1 MSPERSDRARILVL
15 IKGLGIGGA
24 ERLIADAASF
34 WDRTRFDYRVAFML
48 PHKDQLVAELE
59 GQDIGVTSLG
69 ADKPKL
75 TLGAIRR
82 LRALLEDWQ
91 PALVHAHLPSAG
103 ILARLFFKG
112 PVVYTEHNLANSYR
126 QPTRWLNRVTYGRNA
141 SVLAVSDAVA
151 ESLHG
156 FPGPRPIVVP
166 NGVSVSVTASDVAS
180 IREELGLGTSEPL
193 VVHVGNI
200 RPHKGHSNLIA
211 ATAKMI
217 AERPDV
223 RVVSVGGEKFS
234 GDLARVRAEAETAGV
249 GSALEFMGRRPD
261 ALAFIAA
268 ADVVVN
274 PADVEGLPV
283 VILEALAL
291 GRPVVATEVGGVPS
305 VVIDGVTG
313 RLVPPRDPVALAGAV
328 LEALETPQAHE
339 WGETGRE
346 LVLREHGTDQM
357 VRSYE
362 QTYRAL
368 IDA

>member
-1 MSPERSDRARILVL
+1 VSPERSDRARILVL

-59 GQDIGVTSLG
+59 EQGIGVTSLG
-69 ADKPKL
+69 GDEPRL
-75 TLGAIRR
+75 TLGAVRR
-82 LRALLEDWQ
+82 MRALFEDWQ
-91 PALVHAHLPSAG
+91 PDLVHAHLPSAG
-103 ILARLFFKG
+103 ILARLLFKG
-112 PVVYTEHNLANSYR
+112 PVVYTEHNLADSYR
-126 QPTRWLNRVTYGRNA
+126 QPTRWLNRATYGRNA

-151 ESLHG
+151 ESLRG
-156 FPGPRPIVVP
+156 FPGPKPVVVP
-166 NGVSVSVTASDVAS
+166 NGVSVNVDASDVAE
-180 IREELGLGTSEPL
+180 IRNELGLEPSDPL

-211 ATAKMI
+211 ATAKMV
-217 AERPDV
+217 AERPEV
-223 RVVSVGGEKFS
+223 RVVSVGGEKFP
-234 GDLARVRAEAETAGV
+234 GDLGRVRAEAEAAGV
-249 GSALEFMGRRPD
+249 GKALEFMGRRPD

-268 ADVVVN
+268 ADVFVN

-313 RLVPPRDPVALAGAV
+313 KLVPPRDPVALAGAI
-328 LEALETPQAHE
+328 LEALDTPQARK

-346 LVLREHGTDQM
+346 LILRDHGTDRM
-357 VRSYE
+357 VHSYE
-362 QTYRAL
+362 ETYQGL
-368 IDA
+368 IGG

>member
-59 GQDIGVTSLG
+59 EQGIGVTSLG
-69 ADKPKL
+69 ANEQRL

-82 LRALLEDWQ
+82 MRALFEEWKPD
-91 PALVHAHLPSAG
+91 LVHAHLPSAG
-103 ILARLFFKG
+103 ILARLFFRG
-112 PVVYTEHNLANSYR
+112 PVVYTEHNIADSYR

-151 ESLHG
+151 ESLRG
-156 FPGPRPIVVP
+156 FPGPKPIVVP
-166 NGVSVSVTASDVAS
+166 NGVSVNVDDSDVAE
-180 IREELGLGTSEPL
+180 IRNELGLGPSEPL

-223 RVVSVGGEKFS
+223 RVVSVGGEKFP
-234 GDLARVRAEAETAGV
+234 GDLERVRAEAEAAGI
-249 GSALEFMGRRPD
+249 GTNLEFMGRRPD

-268 ADVVVN
+268 ADVFVN

-291 GRPVVATEVGGVPS
+291 GRPVVATDVGGVPS

-313 RLVPPRDPVALAGAV
+313 RLVPPRDPAALAGAMV
-328 LEALETPQAHE
+328 EALDTPQARK

-346 LVLREHGTDQM
+346 LVLREHGTDRM

-362 QTYRAL
+362 ETYQGL
-368 IDA
+368 IGG